1 MAKKDM
7 KTALKNSLAVEEESV
22 RNRFEKAETLLSDN
36 QRRSLSAE
44 KTLQQKEKE
53 KVVRD
58 SFTMPQADY
67 DLITALKTRS
77 LNSGVQT
84 TKSEILRAGLL
95 ALEQMNEADFLARLS
110 IVEKI
115 KTGRPKQTV

>member
-1 MAKKDM
+1 MAKKDI
-7 KTALKNSLAVEEESV
+7 KAALKNSLSVEEESV
-22 RNRFEKAETLLSDN
+22 LSRFEKAESLLGGDKREN
-36 QRRSLSAE
+36 ASAV
-44 KTLQQKEKE
+44 KKLRQKE

-58 SFTMPQADY
+58 SFTMPQSDY
-67 DLITALKTRS
+67 ELISMLKTRS

-95 ALEQMNEADFLARLS
+95 ALEQMNETDFLDKLR

>member
-1 MAKKDM
+1 M
-7 KTALKNSLAVEEESV
+7 KAALKNSLSVEEEAV
-22 RNRFEKAETLLSDN
+22 RNRFEKAETLLSKGKQGSSSGERKIR
-36 QRRSLSAE
+36 QRE
-44 KTLQQKEKE
+44 TE

-58 SFTMPQADY
+58 SFTMPQTDY
-67 DLITALKTRS
+67 ELITTLKNRS
-77 LNSGVQT
+77 LNSGVAA

-95 ALEQMNEADFLARLS
+95 ALEQMNETAFLDKIR

>member
-1 MAKKDM
+1 M
-7 KTALKNSLAVEEESV
+7 KSALKNSLSVEEESV
-22 RNRFEKAETLLSDN
+22 RKRFEKAENLFGGDGDK
-36 QRRSLSAE
+36 QGSAIPE
-44 KTLQQKEKE
+44 NKLRHKE

-67 DLITALKTRS
+67 DLITTLKTRS

-95 ALEQMNEADFLARLS
+95 ALEQMNETEFLEKIR
-110 IVEKI
+110 VVDKI
-115 KTGRPKQTV
+115 KTGRPKQMI